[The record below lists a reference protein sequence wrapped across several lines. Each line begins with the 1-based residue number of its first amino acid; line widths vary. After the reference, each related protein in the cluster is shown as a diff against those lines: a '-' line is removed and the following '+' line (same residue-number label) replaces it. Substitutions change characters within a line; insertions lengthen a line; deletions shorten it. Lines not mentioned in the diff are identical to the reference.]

1 MRSYLIQGSRNHL
14 LTQTAREILMI
25 TVTNNTITKTE
36 TVIPAIVDEGRPLQQ
51 SIGHVEHVSP
61 MLDEQISS
69 PHTAK

>member
-1 MRSYLIQGSRNHL
+1 
-14 LTQTAREILMI
+14 MI

>member
-1 MRSYLIQGSRNHL
+1 
-14 LTQTAREILMI
+14 MI

-69 PHTAK
+69 PHTLGRIPTTAFPKAI